1 MPRERERKKEVER
14 ERENL
19 NWSSAGP
26 GTGAGA
32 GTGTDR
38 EGEPEPVAQNDK
50 QHKQQFA
57 KTIDLKVEVA
67 TGLEAATLRLRLGT
81 FHMS

>member
-1 MPRERERKKEVER
+1 MHRVRERENL

-26 GTGAGA
+26 GIGAGA
-32 GTGTDR
+32 GTDR

-67 TGLEAATLRLRLGT
+67 TGLEAATLLLLRLLLGT